1 MAGVGQ
7 QWERQRV
14 GAIKEERQANF
25 GKYLFKKA
33 CLPHFRWS
41 VWVGKARQT
50 SEMFATLVWPTAAIP
65 FLAARDAFVQTRSCC
80 CGPTGV
86 ANIWGVC
93 RAVPPTRRTR
103 TRGIQPRCLPHP
115 SPGPATY
122 PHGAVSNSS
131 CRVLFPWV
139 ERLRAVP
146 ARPSDRCMG
155 AIGFL
160 IWLISASSSGLSRSR
175 ALRKEPRLHAVLA
188 PITSTRVT
196 MSP

>member
-65 FLAARDAFVQTRSCC
+65 FLAARDAFAQTRSCC
-80 CGPTGV
+80 CGPTSV

-93 RAVPPTRRTR
+93 RTLLPTRAPATRGKHHLQFATLLFAPPQLTRHPPHPHARQTSPTVCHTPLLHPQLTR
-103 TRGIQPRCLPHP
+103 TEP
-115 SPGPATY
+115 SPIQVAECCS
-122 PHGAVSNSS
+122 HGSKD
-131 CRVLFPWV
+131 F
-139 ERLRAVP
+139 EQF
-146 ARPSDRCMG
+146 RPG
-155 AIGFL
+155 QAIVAWGQLDF
-160 IWLISASSSGLSRSR
+160 
-175 ALRKEPRLHAVLA
+175 
-188 PITSTRVT
+188 
-196 MSP
+196 